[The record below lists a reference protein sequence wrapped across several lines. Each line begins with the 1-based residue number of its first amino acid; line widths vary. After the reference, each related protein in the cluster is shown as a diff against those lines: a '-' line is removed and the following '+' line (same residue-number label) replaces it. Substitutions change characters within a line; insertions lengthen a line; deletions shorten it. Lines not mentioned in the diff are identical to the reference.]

1 MAGVGSKKRKPEIST
16 LAFLRQSRMSIRPS
30 SCPSH
35 LLKVKDNI
43 LHCYGY
49 NGHLGGDGFHLYQFL
64 KHQRIFFHQ
73 LLYLQHFPSTFFHV
87 YKHTCIYIYLHIGSC
102 FRTTAV
108 GTKPRCKPTSPS
120 GPGLVRTPVELHA
133 PGPSDV
139 FTVWE
144 EMSGVDQIPRKNQ
157 EMVDS

>member
-1 MAGVGSKKRKPEIST
+1 MDKMAILGETVFIYLCSSNIN
-16 LAFLRQSRMSIRPS
+16 AFSSINYYIFS
-30 SCPSH
+30 IF
-35 LLKVKDNI
+35 LLHFSMYINI
-43 LHCYGY
+43 
-49 NGHLGGDGFHLYQFL
+49 
-64 KHQRIFFHQ
+64 R
-73 LLYLQHFPSTFFHV
+73 V
-87 YKHTCIYIYLHIGSC
+87 YIYLHIGSC

-144 EMSGVDQIPRKNQ
+144 KMSGVDQIPRKPRWWIPNTIWIIQ
-157 EMVDS
+157 WWIPIPNTMVDS